1 MPTDNGRPLLI
12 DTHFWLWTEFGD
24 RRATPRV
31 FDIIQAAA
39 NRNALLV
46 SVISVWEIAL
56 LEAKHRVEL
65 FKPCDEWIREALAT
79 PGLRLAP
86 LTPEIAIASTRLP
99 GILHG
104 DPADRIIVAT
114 ARHLGA
120 ALLTKDRGLLEY
132 GEQGHVALAAV

>member
-1 MPTDNGRPLLI
+1 MPTDSAKPLLI

-31 FDIIQAAA
+31 FDLIQSAAS
-39 NRNALLV
+39 RGALLV

-56 LEAKHRVEL
+56 LEAKHRLEF
-65 FKPCDEWIREALAT
+65 FKPCDEWIRDALAT

-86 LTPEIAIASTRLP
+86 LTPEIAVESTRLP

-114 ARHLGA
+114 ARRMGA
-120 ALLTKDRGLLEY
+120 VLLTKDRGLLEY
-132 GEQGHVALAAV
+132 GAQGYVALAAV